1 MKTRSELEQ
10 ENARI
15 EGELSSIR
23 QQLLDKETALEQKDV
38 TIHRKDTFIQ
48 QLKEALI
55 LARNRQFAAASESM
69 RGLQDELFVFDEPEQ
84 EAESTDAEL
93 EMDSA
98 SSDST
103 DDDLID
109 VPAHQRKRGGR
120 KPLPED
126 LPRIDVIHDLS
137 DAEKVCPHEGHA
149 LLEIADKISEQL
161 DIIPMQI
168 QVIRHIRKQYAC
180 PCCEGYLKTAT
191 KPKQPIE
198 KSQASS
204 GLLSYI
210 AVAKYADS
218 LPLYRQ
224 STILSRFGIEMDRTT
239 LANWMVKC
247 GQLVQPL
254 INRIE
259 ERLLEAPYLHMDET
273 PVQVLN
279 EQGKPAQSTSYMWVR
294 CGAPPGAGSPGNRL
308 ILFDYDP
315 SRSSAVPKR
324 LLAGYEGT
332 LMTDGYEGYGAVCR
346 EQAIIRLGCWVHAR
360 RKFVEANKANKKKQ
374 TQSNYAIKLMAKLY
388 AIEKML
394 ADVTPEVRHQER
406 QARSRPIIDQ
416 LRNWLDEIRP
426 KVAPKTALGKA
437 LHYLDQQWPRL
448 IGYLDDG
455 RYPIDNNPVENA
467 IRPFA
472 IGRKNWL
479 FSASVKGAKASANL
493 YSLIETAKANGLEPY
508 AYLKQVFTEM
518 PNVVDYDDVDL
529 LMPDK
534 IKMDVR

>member
-1 MKTRSELEQ
+1 MKTRLELEQ

-23 QQLLDKETALEQKDV
+23 QQLLDKETALRQ
-38 TIHRKDTFIQ
+38 KDTFIEE
-48 QLKEALI
+48 LKEALI
-55 LARNRQFAAASESM
+55 LARNRKFAAASESM
-69 RGLQDELFVFDEPEQ
+69 RSLQDELFVFNEPEQ
-84 EAESTDAEL
+84 ESAVSNTESADTDSQDKEL
-93 EMDSA
+93 VA
-98 SSDST
+98 
-103 DDDLID
+103 
-109 VPAHQRKRGGR
+109 VPAHQRRRRGR
-120 KPLPED
+120 KLLPED
-126 LPRIDVIHDLS
+126 LPRIDVIHDLT
-137 DAEKVCPHEGHA
+137 DDEKVCPHDGHT
-149 LLEIADKISEQL
+149 LREIADKVSEQL
-161 DIIPMQI
+161 DIVPMQI

-180 PCCEGYLKTAT
+180 PCCDGYLKTAP
-191 KPKQPIE
+191 KPKQPIA

-204 GLLSYI
+204 GLLAYI

-259 ERLLEAPYLHMDET
+259 ERLLESPYLHMDES

-279 EQGKPAQSTSYMWVR
+279 EKGKPAQSKSYMWVR
-294 CGAPPGAGSPGNRL
+294 CAGPPGNRL

-324 LLAGYEGT
+324 LLAGYWGA

-346 EQAIIRLGCWVHAR
+346 EQSITRLGCWVHAR
-360 RKFVEANKANKKKQ
+360 RKFVEANKASKKKQ
-374 TQSNYAIKLMAKLY
+374 TQAHYAIQLIAKLY

-394 ADVTPEVRHQER
+394 SDATPETKYKTR
-406 QARSRPIIDQ
+406 QAQSRPIIDK
-416 LRNWLDEIRP
+416 LKGWLDEIRP
-426 KVAPKTALGKA
+426 KVAPKTALGKS

-448 IGYLDDG
+448 VGYLDDG

-479 FSASVKGAKASANL
+479 FSASVAGAKASANL
-493 YSLIETAKANGLEPY
+493 YGLIETAKANGLEPY
-508 AYLKQVFTEM
+508 AYLKRVFTEM
-518 PNVVDYDDVDL
+518 PNVIDYDDVDL

-534 IKMDVR
+534 IKMGV